1 MKRNHSRFLIPGIL
15 LLGVVLRA
23 PFTTLSTVL
32 SDIATSFGVE
42 VSSLGLLTSLPLL
55 TFAIFSPFATSWAR
69 RFGIERL
76 FLGVLIL
83 MTIGSAL
90 RTINLPL
97 LYVGT
102 LLIGAAIAFINVLL
116 PSLIQA
122 NEPKRL
128 GFLTTLYITA
138 MGLSTAVTSSVAVPI
153 TQVTSWQG
161 LVWVVALV
169 IWLPNTRHNHYLKQS
184 SSPHDKKESWY
195 KNGKVWAIMFFC
207 GLQSLLF
214 YTTMT
219 WLPTMATQAGI
230 SQANAGIL
238 ASVFTLMSIP
248 FSVTIPSLT
257 TSLSERNRH
266 IMLITTVLAG
276 FTGIAMLLV
285 KTDNFVY
292 WLILNLLIGSFT
304 SILFPYLMV
313 TFSMKSSSPEKTAQL
328 SGLAQTGGY
337 IFAALG
343 PVLFGSSQ
351 QVFHSWTPGILILLV
366 IVLFMSTALYQVEK
380 SDVIL

>member
-1 MKRNHSRFLIPGIL
+1 
-15 LLGVVLRA
+15 
-23 PFTTLSTVL
+23 
-32 SDIATSFGVE
+32 
-42 VSSLGLLTSLPLL
+42 
-55 TFAIFSPFATSWAR
+55 
-69 RFGIERL
+69 
-76 FLGVLIL
+76 
-83 MTIGSAL
+83 
-90 RTINLPL
+90 
-97 LYVGT
+97 
-102 LLIGAAIAFINVLL
+102 
-116 PSLIQA
+116 
-122 NEPKRL
+122 
-128 GFLTTLYITA
+128 
-138 MGLSTAVTSSVAVPI
+138 
-153 TQVTSWQG
+153 
-161 LVWVVALV
+161 
-169 IWLPNTRHNHYLKQS
+169 
-184 SSPHDKKESWY
+184 
-195 KNGKVWAIMFFC
+195 MFFC

-257 TSLSERNRH
+257 TSLSARNRH

-276 FTGIAMLLV
+276 FTGIAMLLI

-380 SDVIL
+380 SDIIL